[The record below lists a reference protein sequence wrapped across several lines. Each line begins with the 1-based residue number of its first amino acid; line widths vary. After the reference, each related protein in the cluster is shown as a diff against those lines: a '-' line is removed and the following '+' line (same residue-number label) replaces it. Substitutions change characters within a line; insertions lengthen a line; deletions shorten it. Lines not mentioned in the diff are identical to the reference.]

1 MDTDSNLAAL
11 GREIRRYRKAKGLS
25 QEALAERADLHLN
38 YIGLLE
44 RGQRN
49 PSFLTL
55 LDLARA
61 LDIGV
66 GKLVVCLPLAEPPKR
81 LD

>member
-1 MDTDSNLAAL
+1 LAAL

-25 QEALAERADLHLN
+25 QESLAERADLHLN

-55 LDLARA
+55 LQVARA

-66 GKLVVCLPLAEPPKR
+66 GNLVVDLPLPPKETQSR
-81 LD
+81 SD